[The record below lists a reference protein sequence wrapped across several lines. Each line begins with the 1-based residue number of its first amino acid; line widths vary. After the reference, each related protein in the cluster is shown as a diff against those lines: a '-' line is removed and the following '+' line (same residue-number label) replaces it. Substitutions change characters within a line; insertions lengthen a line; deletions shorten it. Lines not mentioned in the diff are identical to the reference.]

1 MKRIIFSLISILVFF
16 LATSGGVVIAGT
28 EDNPFEDPCKYGC
41 YDPVGWADFFRAEE
55 SDPRPGNVGDPPPP
69 PAPPAPPPGGGD
81 PPPPPPSGD
90 GGGGSSSGGG
100 GGGGAPACSP
110 SCGSPYCGQGDGC
123 GGSCSSSDNY
133 WTYGACNYGTFS
145 RTNTNACVGSVNESC
160 FGTVSGYFFDAS
172 DYDACPSDFSS
183 APVMEN
189 GSIEA
194 ASSTITYSNTT
205 NASGYYSIVARSPD
219 TYALTVLPREPDVTF
234 MSTPKFICDGSSVT
248 FTGVSDTAT
257 RSFGFWKI
265 YGGWFNSLGG
275 GIYGGTGINQDIP
288 SSSSDPTLIG
298 TGAGTGGE
306 GLVYVG
312 SGAIDLG
319 TNPDASI
326 SASGINATGT
336 GYTGD
341 RADYTYFLAKMG
353 TYDKIAWDGT
363 GKPTYS
369 PGSNDFAIYTKK
381 SNSTINFAPSS
392 GQKMIFLIDG
402 NVTVDADINI
412 PVYANDPAF
421 LAVIASGTITFKSDV
436 TRADGWFVGDQLVF
450 ETTGDKAT
458 EQQFVGQGSFVGWD
472 AITMQR
478 DRGITNN
485 TSPSETFVYR
495 PDFMVNAPAPMTAS
509 YYVWRQENP

>member
-1 MKRIIFSLISILVFF
+1 V
-16 LATSGGVVIAGT
+16 
-28 EDNPFEDPCKYGC
+28 
-41 YDPVGWADFFRAEE
+41 
-55 SDPRPGNVGDPPPP
+55 
-69 PAPPAPPPGGGD
+69 
-81 PPPPPPSGD
+81 
-90 GGGGSSSGGG
+90 
-100 GGGGAPACSP
+100 
-110 SCGSPYCGQGDGC
+110 
-123 GGSCSSSDNY
+123 
-133 WTYGACNYGTFS
+133 YGACTYGTFS
-145 RTNTNACVGSVNESC
+145 RTVTNACVGSTTESC

-172 DYDACPSDFSS
+172 DYDACPSDFSA
-183 APVMEN
+183 APVMGN

-248 FTGVSDTAT
+248 FTGLSDTAT
-257 RSFGFWKI
+257 RNFGFWRI

-275 GIYGGTGINQDIP
+275 GIYGGGGINQDIP
-288 SSSSDPTLIG
+288 SSSPNPTLIG
-298 TGAGTGGE
+298 AGAGTGE
-306 GLVYVG
+306 AGLVYARSG
-312 SGAIDLG
+312 SIDLG

-326 SASGINATGT
+326 SASGINAAGT

-369 PGSNDFAIYTKK
+369 SGGNDFAIYTKK
-381 SNSTINFAPSS
+381 SNSTINFTPSS

-402 NVTVDADINI
+402 NVTIDADITI
-412 PVYANDPAF
+412 PVYANNPAF
-421 LAVIASGTITFKSDV
+421 IAVIASGTITFKNNVS
-436 TRADGWFVGDQLVF
+436 RADGWFVGKRIVF
-450 ETTGDKAT
+450 ETLNDKT
-458 EQQFVGQGSFVGWD
+458 NEKQFVGEGSFVGWD
-472 AITMQR
+472 SISMQR
-478 DRGITNN
+478 DRGETNN
-485 TSPSETFVYR
+485 SEPSETFVYR